1 MRHSVLSEPSS
12 LNTTCAIDMSWNA
25 VSKISAGSHHFVLFI
40 VFFMRS
46 PVILK
51 VSVLP
56 QILIVSPSSSWVIR
70 LTGLPL
76 SRVP

>member
-46 PVILK
+46 P
-51 VSVLP
+51 LP
-56 QILIVSPSSSWVIR
+56 SF
-70 LTGLPL
+70 
-76 SRVP
+76 